1 MDAHAMIKASGQ
13 HAPAHVFANNDSVEE
28 MGESQPP
35 IYSAAFESAD
45 PAAKRHAACDE
56 CRKRKLRC
64 SGLGERGQCLR
75 CQKHSTTCHFSPQF
89 KMGRP
94 RKKRKTSEEAAT
106 TEEPQAPVPME
117 QPISRIVPDPDEAN
131 AWAEFE
137 SLCTG
142 PVAQSIRR
150 KRPAPPFLSQGLLYE
165 HATLTAVGS
174 EGTPPTESPPT
185 PILPQ
190 AEAAYPKYVANWPDF
205 STMEM
210 LPQIV
215 QDNHAPEAS
224 SSSDF
229 IFPVGSVNSIMPSC
243 ACLSNIYLTLST
255 LSTVR
260 YPVH

>member
-1 MDAHAMIKASGQ
+1 MLKAYGQ
-13 HAPAHVFANNDSVEE
+13 YAPAHVFANNDSVEE
-28 MGESQPP
+28 LVESQPP
-35 IYSAAFESAD
+35 FYSAAFESAD
-45 PAAKRHAACDE
+45 PAAKRHTACDE

-75 CQKHSTTCHFSPQF
+75 CQKQSTTCHFSPQF

-94 RKKRKTSEEAAT
+94 RKKTKTSEEAAT
-106 TEEPQAPVPME
+106 IEDPQTHVPVG
-117 QPISRIVPDPDEAN
+117 QPISQIVPDLEEAN
-131 AWAEFE
+131 ARAEFE

-150 KRPAPPFLSQGLLYE
+150 KTPAPPFLPQGLLYE
-165 HATLTAVGS
+165 HATFTAAGS

-224 SSSDF
+224 SSSDHSHS
-229 IFPVGSVNSIMPSC
+229 VGSVDSIMPSC
-243 ACLSNIYLTLST
+243 ACLSNLYLTLSS